1 MVNLNKFINLSD
13 IAKASKSFGMVGA
26 AANKTPIIIVND
38 NQTVATQEVV
48 INKPIVKMINVL
60 ASIDGFLKQRLE
72 NQKTIARNQILTNR
86 ESTIEQKN
94 QEPEIHVITPDAEK
108 ESGSRLGL
116 YALGGLAL
124 LAFDPVQDA
133 IKQIADI
140 TIQSGQFISN
150 AVKTINDVF
159 NFLFSSSSETSET
172 SNATAEQIRPANGTP
187 NQGQGRREQSETQSR
202 PSSEENLAP
211 AANTNDA
218 MPVAAPVGNEVRRTT
233 SNVSRGSMTSSA
245 PAPVT
250 SVSTPAATP
259 ASAPAS
265 TPAATPA
272 SSTSST
278 PAATPASTTTTSA
291 EPATTANAGGIP
303 RGDIVA
309 LGRYLQGQ
317 GVTPSEHP
325 EFGPVSRIH
334 STNSR
339 HYRGMAMD
347 LNVKDVGNTR
357 EGEIFDQL
365 EPQLRAAG
373 YYTIWRKPGHETH
386 MHVSVGGPEGDYG
399 ESTAS
404 SITGTISSIASAS
417 LEKVAELFGILGSAL
432 EPGSP
437 RNNIPLSIAIAAR
450 ELNVNIA
457 ETRTPTPP
465 TLPTPS
471 APPRINRMPGGPT
484 QNPPTMTDRN
494 SVYYYLRRF
503 GYQDLNSPES
513 VIPAT

>member
-1 MVNLNKFINLSD
+1 MANLNTLINLAD
-13 IAKASKSFGMVGA
+13 IAKVSKSFGIVGA

-38 NQTVATQEVV
+38 NQPIATQEII

-72 NQKTIARNQILTNR
+72 NQKAIARNEILANR
-86 ESTIEQKN
+86 ESNIEQKN

-108 ESGSRLGL
+108 ESGSGLGL
-116 YALGGLAL
+116 LALGGLAL

-133 IKQIADI
+133 IKQIADL
-140 TIQSGQFISN
+140 TVQSGQFISN
-150 AVKTINDVF
+150 AVRTINDVF
-159 NFLFSSSSETSET
+159 NFLFSSSSDTPENPNTTGQINPASGTPSQGQDQQNQTETRGQPPSE
-172 SNATAEQIRPANGTP
+172 ERPAP
-187 NQGQGRREQSETQSR
+187 V
-202 PSSEENLAP
+202 
-211 AANTNDA
+211 ANTTDA
-218 MPVAAPVGNEVRRTT
+218 TPAVAATGNEVRRTT
-233 SNVSRGSMTSSA
+233 TSFSRGSTIS
-245 PAPVT
+245 
-250 SVSTPAATP
+250 STPATSATPAAAP
-259 ASAPAS
+259 ASAPV
-265 TPAATPA
+265 ATPT

-278 PAATPASTTTTSA
+278 PSATPASTTTTSA
-291 EPATTANAGGIP
+291 EPAATANAGGIP

-325 EFGPVSRIH
+325 AFGSVSRTH

-347 LNVKDVGNTR
+347 LNVHNSR
-357 EGEIFDQL
+357 EAEIFDRL

-373 YYTIWRKPGHETH
+373 YNTIWRKPGHQTH
-386 MHVSVGGPEGDYG
+386 MHVSVGGPEGVGGGDYG

-404 SITGTISSIASAS
+404 SIAGTIGSVASAS
-417 LEKVAELFGILGSAL
+417 LEQVAELFGILGAAI

-437 RNNIPLSIAIAAR
+437 RNNIPLSIATAAR

-465 TLPTPS
+465 TPPTPPV
-471 APPRINRMPGGPT
+471 APRINRMPGGPT
-484 QNPPTMTDRN
+484 QNPPTMADRN
-494 SVYYYLRRF
+494 GIYYYLRRF